1 MSKYGK
7 ILKYVLWVMM
17 IIGAIIAI
25 WAYAVSFTEG
35 AVDTLL
41 YFAYVMV
48 AIGVGVIIL
57 VGITISALNNPKNL
71 IKLGIGL
78 VAAVIVIGAVYMLSP
93 GNPAMGY
100 IGQEVSHGTLKMTD
114 TLLNLTY
121 ILCALAVIT
130 IIYSAIAS
138 AIRSNK

>member
-1 MSKYGK
+1 MLNYNK

-17 IIGAIIAI
+17 VIGAVIAI
-25 WAYAVSFTEG
+25 WAYAVGFTEA
-35 AVDTLL
+35 AVNSLL

-78 VAAVIVIGAVYMLSP
+78 VAAVVVVGAVYMLSP
-93 GNPAMGY
+93 GNPAM
-100 IGQEVSHGTLKMTD
+100 
-114 TLLNLTY
+114 
-121 ILCALAVIT
+121 
-130 IIYSAIAS
+130 
-138 AIRSNK
+138 

>member
-1 MSKYGK
+1 MLNYNK

-17 IIGAIIAI
+17 VIGAIIAI
-25 WAYAVSFTEG
+25 WAYAVGFTEG
-35 AVDTLL
+35 AVNSLL

-78 VAAVIVIGAVYMLSP
+78 VAAVVVVGAVYMLSP

-121 ILCALAVIT
+121 ILCVLAFIA
-130 IIYSAIAS
+130 IIFSAIAS
-138 AIRSNK
+138 AIRNNK

>member
-1 MSKYGK
+1 MLNYNK

-17 IIGAIIAI
+17 VIGAVIAI
-25 WAYAVSFTEG
+25 WAYAVGFTEA
-35 AVDTLL
+35 AVNSLL

-78 VAAVIVIGAVYMLSP
+78 VAAVVVVGAVYMLSP

-121 ILCALAVIT
+121 ILCVLAFIA
-130 IIYSAIAS
+130 IIFSAIAS
-138 AIRSNK
+138 AIRNNK